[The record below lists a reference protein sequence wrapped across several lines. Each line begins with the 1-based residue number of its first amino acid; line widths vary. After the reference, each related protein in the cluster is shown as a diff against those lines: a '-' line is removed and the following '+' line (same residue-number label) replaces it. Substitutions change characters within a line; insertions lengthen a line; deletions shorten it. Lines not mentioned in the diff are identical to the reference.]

1 MKNAND
7 QSAPLRRS
15 VPAQAQSSQHGN
27 AFNRLRQLSHI
38 LDNAIP
44 VPGTN
49 YRVGVD
55 PLLGLLPGVGDYLGT
70 AFSAYIVVQA
80 AQLGA
85 TKATL
90 FRMVL
95 NIAVDTLIGSV
106 PILGDLFDV
115 TWKANSLNLA
125 LLETY
130 LNAPQT
136 RQRVDWWF
144 VVLLLVGLLAVV
156 TATVALSLWALTR
169 LLQGLS

>member
-1 MKNAND
+1 MKKNGTGKEF
-7 QSAPLRRS
+7 SMETPPR
-15 VPAQAQSSQHGN
+15 GN
-27 AFNRLRQLSHI
+27 SLSRLRQLSHL
-38 LDNAIP
+38 LDNAIL

-49 YRVGVD
+49 YRVGLD

-95 NIAVDTLIGSV
+95 NIAVDTLVGSV
-106 PILGDLFDV
+106 PLLGDLFDV

-125 LLETY
+125 LLEAH
-130 LNAPQT
+130 LHSPQT
-136 RQRVDWWF
+136 RKRVDWWF
-144 VVLLLVGLLAVV
+144 VVLLLIGLLALV
-156 TATVALSLWALTR
+156 TATVALSLWIFSR
-169 LLQGLS
+169 LFQGLR